1 MRLSEQAVD
10 FIAALTFF
18 TSGRSYDYACDFS
31 PLLEPGFPGSFFILI
46 DLGLIG
52 IEQKAKF
59 LHLIPFAVEMRL
71 AGFKG
76 A

>member
-31 PLLEPGFPGSFFILI
+31 PLLEPGCPGSFFILI
-46 DLGLIG
+46 D
-52 IEQKAKF
+52 
-59 LHLIPFAVEMRL
+59 
-71 AGFKG
+71 
-76 A
+76 